1 LTLRHGNISLQDVDR
16 CKEIGMVQR
25 KDSLKFQKIV
35 AIYALR
41 GDGFSELDYFLWIRR
56 RCCLI

>member
-1 LTLRHGNISLQDVDR
+1 
-16 CKEIGMVQR
+16 MVQR

-41 GDGFSELDYFLWIRR
+41 GDGFSELGRPRFNPCAD
-56 RCCLI
+56 